1 MRRRELMEGLKITIL
16 AVAGVLAVSS
26 ANASDNNKAIQ
37 QCLDSVGYDRTA
49 PVEQRFEG
57 VDISAAARCYHDYKK
72 DQQIAA
78 LENMQEFL
86 AANPRYRYPG
96 QSNNRCWGKP
106 REMPF
111 TSATISATP
120 FGFTAGVSY
129 KDTMPAGCYE
139 TGPWDNREGT
149 HAYDG

>member
-1 MRRRELMEGLKITIL
+1 MEGLKITIL
-16 AVAGVLAVSS
+16 AVAGLLIVSS
-26 ANASDNNKAIQ
+26 ANANENNRKIA
-37 QCLDSVGYDRTA
+37 QCLDSVGYDRNA

-57 VDISAAARCYHDYKK
+57 VDISAAARCYLDYKTHRR
-72 DQQIAA
+72 IAA
-78 LENMQEFL
+78 LENMREFL

-111 TSATISATP
+111 ESATISATQ

-139 TGPWDNREGT
+139 NGPWDNREGT
-149 HAYDG
+149 HDYDG

>member
-1 MRRRELMEGLKITIL
+1 MEGLKLLITAGAIL
-16 AVAGVLAVSS
+16 ASTS
-26 ANASDNNKAIQ
+26 AFADDNNQAMKHCMDA
-37 QCLDSVGYDRTA
+37 VGYDRNA
-49 PVEQRFEG
+49 PVEERMND
-57 VDISAAARCYHDYKK
+57 VDWAAAASCYHAYNSAIYQ
-72 DQQIAA
+72 QQIAN
-78 LENMQEFL
+78 LRELL

-96 QSNNRCWGKP
+96 QSNNSCWGKP

-111 TSATISATP
+111 ESATISANQ

-149 HAYDG
+149 HDYDG

>member
-1 MRRRELMEGLKITIL
+1 MEGLKITIL

-26 ANASDNNKAIQ
+26 ANASDNNRAIQ
-37 QCLDSVGYDRTA
+37 QCLDSVGYDRRA

-57 VDISAAARCYHDYKK
+57 VDISAAARCYLDYK
-72 DQQIAA
+72 QHRRIAA
-78 LENMQEFL
+78 LENMREFL

-96 QSNNRCWGKP
+96 QSMNRCWGKE

-111 TSATISATP
+111 TSATISATQ

-139 TGPWDNREGT
+139 NGPWDNREGT
-149 HAYDG
+149 HDYDG

>member
-26 ANASDNNKAIQ
+26 ANASDNNRAIQ

-78 LENMQEFL
+78 LENMREFL

-96 QSNNRCWGKP
+96 QSMNRCWGKP

-111 TSATISATP
+111 ESSGIEFDGNGGYKAW
-120 FGFTAGVSY
+120 VNY
-129 KDTMPAGCYE
+129 KDKLPAV
-139 TGPWDNREGT
+139 
-149 HAYDG
+149 

>member
-26 ANASDNNKAIQ
+26 ANASDNNRAIQ

-78 LENMQEFL
+78 LENMREFL

-96 QSNNRCWGKP
+96 QSMNKCFGKP

-111 TSATISATP
+111 ESAYIERTGD
-120 FGFTAGVSY
+120 GFKAGVSY

-139 TGPWDNREGT
+139 NAPWDNRDVER
-149 HAYDG
+149 